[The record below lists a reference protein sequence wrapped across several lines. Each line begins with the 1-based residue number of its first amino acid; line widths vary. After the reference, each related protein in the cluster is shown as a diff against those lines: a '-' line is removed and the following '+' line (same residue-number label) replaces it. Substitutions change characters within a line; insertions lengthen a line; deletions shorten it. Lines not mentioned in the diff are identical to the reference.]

1 MTSSSPFPELL
12 PDSTSDPE
20 AIARNDWNAF
30 SEIEVLRDHWTV
42 KQWAPGRTGYYWY
55 LTFDDSDLIELAAEC
70 QGALAVGGVDPVPLD
85 ALHITMMR
93 VGDMTVVSDEQI
105 DRLVS
110 LARESLSEVKP
121 FDLTVGPL
129 SGSRSAIRFS
139 VAPWDPLLDL
149 HQVLSTCT
157 AEALPTSTVASAPSS
172 SRFRPHLGIAYN
184 NTDRAAAEVIDAVA
198 ALRAARSASVRVN
211 QAELVVLRRD
221 GHSYRWT
228 TRAVLAL
235 GG

>member
-1 MTSSSPFPELL
+1 MTLNGPFPKQL
-12 PDSTSDPE
+12 PASMSDPE

-30 SEIEVLRDHWTV
+30 CEIEFLRDHWAV
-42 KQWAPGRTGYYWY
+42 KQWPPGRTGYYWY
-55 LTFDDSDLIELAAEC
+55 LTFDDSDLIELAAGC

-85 ALHITMMR
+85 ALHITVMG
-93 VGDMTVVSDEQI
+93 VGDTTVVADAQI
-105 DRLVS
+105 DELVS
-110 LARESLSEVKP
+110 LAHESLSDVKP

-139 VAPWDPLLDL
+139 VAPWDPLLEL

-157 AEALPTSTVASAPSS
+157 AAALPSASVPNA

-211 QAELVVLRRD
+211 QVELVVLRRD
-221 GHSYRWT
+221 GHTYRWT